1 MLQQVD
7 KFISA
12 KFHHLI
18 FLCVLSSNIRNY
30 NRIDRSLH
38 IICVFFYII
47 YSSYIFICFTEH
59 YLLTEK
65 VAEPLVPQP
74 SKTTNYA
81 DYTNEVEELTPA
93 EEISET
99 LNPIYLM
106 ADYYNPLLVLPLNYT
121 KHDIELVADR
131 SKLKTAYKLTS
142 VRSCFEVS
150 NLISYQL

>member
-1 MLQQVD
+1 MIVL
-7 KFISA
+7 FIS
-12 KFHHLI
+12 F
-18 FLCVLSSNIRNY
+18 VY
-30 NRIDRSLH
+30 
-38 IICVFFYII
+38 FFNII

-59 YLLTEK
+59 YLLTER

-74 SKTTNYA
+74 TKTTNYA

-150 NLISYQL
+150 NMISYQL